1 MRIIAG
7 IFVIL
12 FLAPSNAFATS
23 IVAVKD
29 NDVIVIGA
37 DSKTTLTSAG
47 NGVGD
52 AGSIQKC
59 KIVQAGNL
67 FFASAG
73 YAGISQAGFPGNVE
87 PEYDLKEI
95 IAKELQGDGSIADKV
110 GDLEK
115 VLAANLTRIAEEAR
129 KDNAAFFLTRFV
141 RHPVHTIIVGGID
154 NGELVLMVRT
164 FRLIISPSGALSFGI
179 GRFSCPGDC
188 QESSAT
194 IFEGRTEAIRT
205 YLEQHKLFLY
215 FADPVTAVR
224 NLVELEIS
232 EDPSFVGPPVDILR
246 LTKRGVE
253 WIQRKPLCP
262 DIQENPLLP
271 ARERNRG

>member
-1 MRIIAG
+1 MHIIAG
-7 IFVIL
+7 ILVIL
-12 FLAPSNAFATS
+12 FVASSSTFATS

-29 NDVIVIGA
+29 SDAIVIGA

-47 NGVGD
+47 SSVGE
-52 AGSIQKC
+52 AGSIPKC

-73 YAGISQAGFPGNVE
+73 YAGISRAGVPGNVD
-87 PEYDLKEI
+87 PEFDLREI
-95 IAKELQGDGSIADKV
+95 ITRELQGNGSIGDKM

-115 VLAANLTRIAEEAR
+115 MLVANLTRVAEKAR

-141 RHPVHTIIVGGID
+141 RHPVYTIIVGGLD

-164 FRLIISPSGALSFGI
+164 FRLVISPSGALSFGI

-188 QESSAT
+188 QESAAT
-194 IFEGRTEAIRT
+194 IFEGRTEAIRN

-224 NLVELEIS
+224 DLVGLEIS
-232 EDPSFVGPPVDILR
+232 EDPSFVGPPIDILR
-246 LTKRGVE
+246 LTRKGVE

-262 DIQENPLLP
+262 DIQANPLFP
-271 ARERNRG
+271 IGERERG